1 MGSIRNAKAEDGKQ
15 RAMEIR
21 AEERASGEGTRP
33 TQVLREDVPKSQVWS
48 IRAHAHM
55 GGPA

>member
-1 MGSIRNAKAEDGKQ
+1 MGPIRNAKAEDGKQ

-21 AEERASGEGTRP
+21 GEERASAEGTRP
-33 TQVLREDVPKSQVWS
+33 TQVLRVDVPKSQVWTAK
-48 IRAHAHM
+48 AHAHM